1 MSWTITPSFT
11 QWTPALI
18 STALWLDAADNTTVF
33 SDAGT
38 TQAVAGSS
46 TVQQWNDKSGNS
58 RNASQATS
66 GNRPNY
72 GTATLNGRNVIRYDA
87 TNDFM
92 SLSNTTG
99 LTSATAFYFFGVR
112 RSSVAATA
120 DTVTARAFLL
130 GVTGTYNIG
139 ADASISLSN
148 ETTVFLVGP
157 DSSTSGFSSPR
168 SGATSAGYTRS
179 ANAAEIYHVF
189 GQNAGTRF
197 GARVNGS
204 AVTSFARDQDSGDR
218 APNIC
223 NPALTGFNVGGN
235 GGASNGAIVDFAEM
249 LVLTTA
255 PTLDSIQRIEGYLAH
270 KWGLTANLPANH
282 PYKVNPPAP

>member
-1 MSWTITPSFT
+1 MSWLITPSFT

-18 STALWLDAADNTTVF
+18 STALWLDAADASTITTV
-33 SDAGT
+33 SG
-38 TQAVAGSS
+38 AVS
-46 TVQQWNDKSGNS
+46 QWNDKSGNG
-58 RNASQATS
+58 RNATQTTA
-66 GNRPNY
+66 GNRPAT

-87 TNDFM
+87 TDDFL
-92 SLSNTTG
+92 SLSNTAG

-112 RSSVAATA
+112 RSSVAAAA
-120 DTVTARAFLL
+120 DTVTARSFLV
-130 GVTGTYNIG
+130 GVTGVYFIG
-139 ADASISLSN
+139 TDSSLVLSN
-148 ETTVFLVGP
+148 ETTLFLAGP
-157 DSSTSGFSSPR
+157 DAPAFPGPR
-168 SGATSAGYTRS
+168 SGATSTGYTRS

-204 AVTSFARDQDSGDR
+204 AVTSFVEAGTGGDR

-223 NPALTGFNVGGN
+223 NPALTGFNVGGS

-255 PTLDSIQRIEGYLAH
+255 PTLDNTQRIEGYLAH
-270 KWGLTANLPANH
+270 KWGLTANLPADH
-282 PYKVNPPAP
+282 PYKVNTPAP

>member
-1 MSWTITPSFT
+1 MSLLIDTSFLWNTTVWNPSM
-11 QWTPALI
+11 I
-18 STALWLDAADNTTVF
+18 STALWLDAADASTITTV
-33 SDAGT
+33 SGG
-38 TQAVAGSS
+38 VS
-46 TVQQWNDKSGNS
+46 QWSDKSGNT
-58 RNASQATS
+58 RHATQATT
-66 GNRPNY
+66 GNRPAT

-87 TNDFM
+87 TDDFL
-92 SLSNTTG
+92 SLSNTAG

-112 RSSVAATA
+112 RSSVAAAA
-120 DTVTARAFLL
+120 DTVTARSFLATAT
-130 GVTGTYNIG
+130 GVYFIG
-139 ADASISLSN
+139 ADSSVSLSN

-157 DSSTSGFSSPR
+157 DSSSGGFSTPR
-168 SGATSAGYTRS
+168 SGATSTGYTRS

-189 GQNAGTRF
+189 GQNTGTLF

-204 AVTSFARDQDSGDR
+204 AVTSFVQDQAGGNR

-255 PTLDSIQRIEGYLAH
+255 PTLDNTQRIEGYLAH
-270 KWGLTANLPANH
+270 KWGLGANLPNDH
-282 PYKVNPPAP
+282 PYKTIGPKP

>member
-1 MSWTITPSFT
+1 MSWIITPSFT

-18 STALWLDAADNTTVF
+18 TTALWLDAADASTVTTV
-33 SDAGT
+33 SG
-38 TQAVAGSS
+38 AVS
-46 TVQQWNDKSGNS
+46 QWNDKSGNA
-58 RNASQATS
+58 RHATQATS
-66 GNRPNY
+66 GNRPAT

-87 TNDFM
+87 TDDFL
-92 SLSNTTG
+92 SLSNTAG

-120 DTVTARAFLL
+120 DTITARLFLT
-130 GVTGTYNIG
+130 GVTGTYAVG
-139 ADASISLSN
+139 ADISVSLSS

-157 DSSTSGFSSPR
+157 DVTSGGLPAPR

-189 GQNAGTRF
+189 GQNTGTRF

-204 AVTSFARDQDSGDR
+204 AVTSFVQDQDGGDR

-270 KWGLTANLPANH
+270 KWGLTANLPSNH
-282 PYKVNPPAP
+282 LYKVNPPAP